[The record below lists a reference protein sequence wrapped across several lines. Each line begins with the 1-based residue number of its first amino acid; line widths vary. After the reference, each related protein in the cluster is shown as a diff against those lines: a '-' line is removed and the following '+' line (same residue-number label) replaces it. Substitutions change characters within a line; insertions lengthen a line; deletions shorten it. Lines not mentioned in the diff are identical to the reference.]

1 MKPSNQT
8 HERRLAAL
16 DAARGLAVA
25 GMFIQHF
32 ALNQYNSFVSG
43 NTMIL
48 FILCSGISYTLSFER
63 ARRAG
68 DNGHFPVKMLARIK
82 KYTLKSLLLQFSFS
96 WYPPYF
102 SHNPAANS
110 NPSMQ

>member
-43 NTMIL
+43 NTM
-48 FILCSGISYTLSFER
+48 LCLLYTSR
-63 ARRAG
+63 C
-68 DNGHFPVKMLARIK
+68 V
-82 KYTLKSLLLQFSFS
+82 
-96 WYPPYF
+96 
-102 SHNPAANS
+102 
-110 NPSMQ
+110 